1 MNYFRYQ
8 EYLEAYGLGRKL
20 FAGYVLVSLGML
32 LAAAGGSWDIT
43 NHLLNKPETFFA
55 PPHAILYSGV
65 ASAVV
70 GTVLVFSASKSG
82 GAGATDRMIWPAKLV
97 IVGVVMLISAAPVD
111 FGWHSAFG
119 LDGLLSPPHFVLV
132 SGMVIGSVGALA
144 GLAQSTKR
152 LPSVLIVIAILPIW
166 LAASGMIDMFSL
178 PFSETEHFN
187 FNPHPTLGVTVATL
201 AFPFLISACLIGS
214 SALAGKRFGVLSM
227 AGAAFIII
235 GVLTSIIP
243 NSALTPTIPFYITS
257 IIPIVAADALLAFSR
272 SRFSLYA
279 AGTIVSIA
287 FFMLYYPLIT
297 YTYNEVFESKVV
309 WPSLIA
315 QIYFEMIQNVFP
327 LVAIPTAAMGILGAL
342 LIDRL
347 ARNKKIAI
355 TTYNNWRNNNTAN
368 TQTHHYFKR
377 GG

>member
-1 MNYFRYQ
+1 LNYFRHQ
-8 EYLEAYGLGRKL
+8 EYLEVYGLSRKL
-20 FAGYVLVSLGML
+20 FAGYMLVSFGML

-55 PPHAILYSGV
+55 PPHAVLYSGV

-70 GTVLVFSASKSG
+70 GTVLVFSASKSA
-82 GAGATDRMIWPAKLV
+82 AGKMIWPMKLV
-97 IVGVVMLISAAPVD
+97 IAGVVMLISAAPVD

-132 SGMVIGSVGALA
+132 SGMVVGSAGALA
-144 GLAQSTKR
+144 GLSQSTKR
-152 LPSVLIVIAILPIW
+152 VPSVLIIIAILPIW

-187 FNPHPTLGVTVATL
+187 FNPHPTLGVVVATL

-227 AGAAFIII
+227 AGAAFIMI

-243 NSALTPTIPFYITS
+243 NSALAPTIPFYISS

-272 SRFSLYA
+272 SRLSLYA
-279 AGTIVSIA
+279 AGTIVSLA

-309 WPSLIA
+309 WPSMIA

-327 LVAIPTAAMGILGAL
+327 FVAIPTAAMGILGAL
-342 LIDRL
+342 VVDKL
-347 ARNKKIAI
+347 ARNKNYHKNMQRLA
-355 TTYNNWRNNNTAN
+355 
-368 TQTHHYFKR
+368 
-377 GG
+377 

>member
-1 MNYFRYQ
+1 M
-8 EYLEAYGLGRKL
+8 YGLSRKL
-20 FAGYVLVSLGML
+20 FAGYMLVSLGML

-55 PPHAILYSGV
+55 PPHAVLYSGV

-70 GTVLVFSASKSG
+70 GTVLVFSASRSG
-82 GAGATDRMIWPAKLV
+82 DGATGKMIWPVKLV
-97 IVGVVMLISAAPVD
+97 IAGVVMLISAAPVD

-132 SGMVIGSVGALA
+132 SGMIVGSAGALA
-144 GLAQSTKR
+144 GLAQSAKR

-166 LAASGMIDMFSL
+166 LGASGMIDMFSL
-178 PFSETEHFN
+178 PFSESEYFN
-187 FNPHPTLGVTVATL
+187 FNPHPTLGVAVATL

-227 AGAAFIII
+227 AGGAFIII

-243 NSALTPTIPFYITS
+243 NSALTPTIPFYISS
-257 IIPIVAADALLAFSR
+257 IIPIVAADVLLAFSR

-279 AGTIVSIA
+279 AGTIVSLA

-309 WPSLIA
+309 WPSMIA

-342 LIDRL
+342 FIDRL
-347 ARNKKIAI
+347 VRKKKYSI
-355 TTYNNWRNNNTAN
+355 TTYSNWHNNTN
-368 TQTHHYFKR
+368 T
-377 GG
+377 

>member
-1 MNYFRYQ
+1 M
-8 EYLEAYGLGRKL
+8 YGLDRKL

-32 LAAAGGSWDIT
+32 SAAAGGSWDIT

-55 PPHAILYSGV
+55 PPHAVLYSGA

-70 GTVLVFSASKSG
+70 GTVLVFSASRFG
-82 GAGATDRMIWPAKLV
+82 DDATGKMIWPVKLV
-97 IVGVVMLISAAPVD
+97 IAGVVMLIGAAPVD

-132 SGMVIGSVGALA
+132 SGMIVGSAGALA
-144 GLAQSTKR
+144 GLAQSAKR

-166 LAASGMIDMFSL
+166 LGASGMIDMFSL
-178 PFSETEHFN
+178 PFSETEYFN
-187 FNPHPTLGVTVATL
+187 FNPHPTLGVAVATL

-227 AGAAFIII
+227 AGAAFVII

-243 NSALTPTIPFYITS
+243 NSALIPTIPFYISS
-257 IIPIVAADALLAFSR
+257 IIPIVAADVLLASSR

-279 AGTIVSIA
+279 AGTIVSLA

-309 WPSLIA
+309 WPSMIA

-347 ARNKKIAI
+347 ARNKKYYSNIQQLA
-355 TTYNNWRNNNTAN
+355 
-368 TQTHHYFKR
+368 
-377 GG
+377 

>member
-1 MNYFRYQ
+1 LNYFRYQ
-8 EYLEAYGLGRKL
+8 EYLEVYGLSRKL

-55 PPHAILYSGV
+55 PPHAVLYSGV

-70 GTVLVFSASKSG
+70 GTVLVFSASRSG
-82 GAGATDRMIWPAKLV
+82 DGATGKMIWPVKLV
-97 IVGVVMLISAAPVD
+97 IAGVVMLISAAPVD

-132 SGMVIGSVGALA
+132 SGMIVGSAGALA
-144 GLAQSTKR
+144 GLAQSAKR

-166 LAASGMIDMFSL
+166 LGASGMIDMFSL
-178 PFSETEHFN
+178 PFSESEYFN
-187 FNPHPTLGVTVATL
+187 FNPHPTLGVAVATL

-227 AGAAFIII
+227 AGGAFIII

-243 NSALTPTIPFYITS
+243 NSALTPTIPFYISS
-257 IIPIVAADALLAFSR
+257 IIPIVAADVLLAFSR

-279 AGTIVSIA
+279 AGTIVSLA

-309 WPSLIA
+309 WPSMIA
-315 QIYFEMIQNVFP
+315 QIYFEMIQNVLP

-342 LIDRL
+342 FIDRL
-347 ARNKKIAI
+347 VRKKKYSI
-355 TTYNNWRNNNTAN
+355 TTYSNWHNNTN
-368 TQTHHYFKR
+368 T
-377 GG
+377 

>member
-1 MNYFRYQ
+1 LNYFRHQ
-8 EYLEAYGLGRKL
+8 EYLEVYGLGRKL

-43 NHLLNKPETFFA
+43 NHLLNKPESFFA
-55 PPHAILYSGV
+55 PPHAVLYSGV

-70 GTVLVFSASKSG
+70 GTVLVYSASKSSG
-82 GAGATDRMIWPAKLV
+82 VATAGKMIWPVKLV
-97 IVGVVMLISAAPVD
+97 IAGVIMLISAAPVD

-132 SGMVIGSVGALA
+132 SGMVVGSAGALA
-144 GLAQSTKR
+144 GLAQSTRR

-178 PFSETEHFN
+178 PFSETAYFN
-187 FNPHPTLGVTVATL
+187 FNPHPALGVTVATL
-201 AFPFLISACLIGS
+201 AFPFLISTCLIGS
-214 SALAGKRFGVLSM
+214 SALARKRFGVLSM
-227 AGAAFIII
+227 AGVAFIMI

-243 NSALTPTIPFYITS
+243 NSALAPTIPFYVSS

-272 SRFSLYA
+272 SRLSLYA
-279 AGTIVSIA
+279 AGTIVSLA

-309 WPSLIA
+309 WPSMIP

-327 LVAIPTAAMGILGAL
+327 FVAIPTAAMGILGAL
-342 LIDRL
+342 VIDKL
-347 ARNKKIAI
+347 ARNKNYHKNI
-355 TTYNNWRNNNTAN
+355 NDWHNNT
-368 TQTHHYFKR
+368 T
-377 GG
+377 

>member
-1 MNYFRYQ
+1 M
-8 EYLEAYGLGRKL
+8 YGLSRKL

-55 PPHAILYSGV
+55 PPHAVLYSGV

-70 GTVLVFSASKSG
+70 GTVLVFSASRSG
-82 GAGATDRMIWPAKLV
+82 DGATGKMIWPVKLV
-97 IVGVVMLISAAPVD
+97 IAGVVMLISAAPVD

-132 SGMVIGSVGALA
+132 SGMIVGSAGALA
-144 GLAQSTKR
+144 GLAQSAKR

-166 LAASGMIDMFSL
+166 LGASGMIDMFSL
-178 PFSETEHFN
+178 PFSESEYFN
-187 FNPHPTLGVTVATL
+187 FNPHPTLGVAVATL

-227 AGAAFIII
+227 AGAAFIVI

-243 NSALTPTIPFYITS
+243 NSALTSTIPFYISS

-279 AGTIVSIA
+279 AGAIVSLA

-315 QIYFEMIQNVFP
+315 QIYFEMIQDVLP

-342 LIDRL
+342 FIDRL
-347 ARNKKIAI
+347 VRKKKYSI
-355 TTYNNWRNNNTAN
+355 TTYSNWHNNTN
-368 TQTHHYFKR
+368 T
-377 GG
+377 

>member
-1 MNYFRYQ
+1 M
-8 EYLEAYGLGRKL
+8 YGLGRKL
-20 FAGYVLVSLGML
+20 FAGYMLVSIGML

-55 PPHAILYSGV
+55 PPHAVLYSGV

-82 GAGATDRMIWPAKLV
+82 GAGAAGKMIWPVKLV
-97 IVGVVMLISAAPVD
+97 ITGVVMLISAAPVD

-119 LDGLLSPPHFVLV
+119 LDGLFSPPHFVLV
-132 SGMVIGSVGALA
+132 SGMVVGSAGALA

-243 NSALTPTIPFYITS
+243 NSALTPTIPFYISS

-309 WPSLIA
+309 WPSMIA

-347 ARNKKIAI
+347 VRNKKYYSSIQQLA
-355 TTYNNWRNNNTAN
+355 
-368 TQTHHYFKR
+368 
-377 GG
+377 

>member
-1 MNYFRYQ
+1 M
-8 EYLEAYGLGRKL
+8 YGLSRKL

-55 PPHAILYSGV
+55 PPHAVLYSGV

-70 GTVLVFSASKSG
+70 GTVLVFSASRSG
-82 GAGATDRMIWPAKLV
+82 DGATGKMIWPVKLV
-97 IVGVVMLISAAPVD
+97 IAGVVMLIRAAPVD

-132 SGMVIGSVGALA
+132 SGMIVGSAGALA
-144 GLAQSTKR
+144 GLAQSAKR

-166 LAASGMIDMFSL
+166 LGASGMIDMFSL
-178 PFSETEHFN
+178 PFSESEYFN
-187 FNPHPTLGVTVATL
+187 FNPHPTLGVAVATL

-227 AGAAFIII
+227 AGGAFIII

-243 NSALTPTIPFYITS
+243 NSALTPTISFYISS
-257 IIPIVAADALLAFSR
+257 IIPIVAADVLLAFSR

-279 AGTIVSIA
+279 AGTIVSLA

-309 WPSLIA
+309 WPSMIA

-347 ARNKKIAI
+347 ARNKKY
-355 TTYNNWRNNNTAN
+355 YNNIQELA
-368 TQTHHYFKR
+368 
-377 GG
+377 

>member
-1 MNYFRYQ
+1 M
-8 EYLEAYGLGRKL
+8 YGLGSSKL
-20 FAGYVLVSLGML
+20 LAGYVLVSLGIL

-55 PPHAILYSGV
+55 PPHAVLYSGA

-70 GTVLVFSASKSG
+70 GTVLLFSASKKST
-82 GAGATDRMIWPAKLV
+82 ADKKRMIWPVKLV
-97 IVGVVMLISAAPVD
+97 IAGVVMLIGAAPAD
-111 FGWHSAFG
+111 FVWHSAFG

-132 SGMVIGSVGALA
+132 SGMIASSAGALA

-178 PFSETEHFN
+178 PFSETEYFN
-187 FNPHPTLGVTVATL
+187 FNPHPTLGVAVATL

-227 AGAAFIII
+227 SGAAFIVI

-243 NSALTPTIPFYITS
+243 NSALTPTIPFYIS
-257 IIPIVAADALLAFSR
+257 GIIPIVAADALLAFSR
-272 SRFSLYA
+272 SRLSLYA
-279 AGTIVSIA
+279 AGTIVGLA

-297 YTYNEVFESKVV
+297 YTYNEVFERKVV
-309 WPSLIA
+309 WPSLIVT
-315 QIYFEMIQNVFP
+315 IYFEMIQNVFP
-327 LVAIPTAAMGILGAL
+327 LVALPTAAMGILGAL
-342 LIDRL
+342 VSDRL
-347 ARNKKIAI
+347 ARSIKIV
-355 TTYNNWRNNNTAN
+355 
-368 TQTHHYFKR
+368 
-377 GG
+377 

>member
-1 MNYFRYQ
+1 LNYFRYQ
-8 EYLEAYGLGRKL
+8 EYLEVCGLSRKL

-55 PPHAILYSGV
+55 PPHVVLYSGA

-82 GAGATDRMIWPAKLV
+82 AAAGKMIWPVKVV
-97 IVGVVMLISAAPVD
+97 IAGVVMLISAAPVD

-119 LDGLLSPPHFVLV
+119 LDGLFSPPHFVLV
-132 SGMVIGSVGALA
+132 SGMIVGSAGALA

-166 LAASGMIDMFSL
+166 LGASGMIDMFSL
-178 PFSETEHFN
+178 PFSETEYFN
-187 FNPHPTLGVTVATL
+187 FNPHPTLGAVVATL

-243 NSALTPTIPFYITS
+243 NSALTPTIPFYMSS

-279 AGTIVSIA
+279 ASTIVSLA

-309 WPSLIA
+309 WPSMIA

-347 ARNKKIAI
+347 ARNKKY
-355 TTYNNWRNNNTAN
+355 YNNIQQLA
-368 TQTHHYFKR
+368 
-377 GG
+377 

>member
-1 MNYFRYQ
+1 MNYFRNQ
-8 EYLEAYGLGRKL
+8 QYLEVYGIDRKL
-20 FAGYVLVSLGML
+20 FAGYALVSLGML

-55 PPHAILYSGV
+55 LPHAVLYSGA

-70 GTVLVFSASKSG
+70 GTVLVFSDSRSG
-82 GAGATDRMIWPAKLV
+82 GTRSGAGRMILPVKLV
-97 IVGVVMLISAAPVD
+97 IVGVVMLICAAPVD

-119 LDGLLSPPHFVLV
+119 LDGLLSPPHLVLV
-132 SGMVIGSVGALA
+132 SGMVIGSVGALT
-144 GLAQSTKR
+144 GLSQSTKR
-152 LPSVLIVIAILPIW
+152 LPSILIVIAILPVW
-166 LAASGMIDMFSL
+166 LAASGIIDMFSL
-178 PFSETEHFN
+178 PFSETDYFN
-187 FNPHPTLGVTVATL
+187 FNPHPTLGVIVATL

-214 SALAGKRFGVLSM
+214 SVLACKRFGVLSM

-243 NSALTPTIPFYITS
+243 NSTLIETIPFYISS
-257 IIPIVAADALLAFSR
+257 IIPIVAADTLLSFFR

-297 YTYNEVFESKVV
+297 YTYNEVFESKVL

-315 QIYFEMIQNVFP
+315 NIYFEMIQNVFVV
-327 LVAIPTAAMGILGAL
+327 VAIPTAAMGILGAL

-347 ARNKKIAI
+347 SRNKKFM
-355 TTYNNWRNNNTAN
+355 TAHSHISIN
-368 TQTHHYFKR
+368 R
-377 GG
+377 

>member
-1 MNYFRYQ
+1 V
-8 EYLEAYGLGRKL
+8 YGLSRKL
-20 FAGYVLVSLGML
+20 FAGYMLVSLGML

-55 PPHAILYSGV
+55 PPHAVLYSGV

-70 GTVLVFSASKSG
+70 GTALVFSASKSG
-82 GAGATDRMIWPAKLV
+82 AAAGKMIWPMKLV
-97 IVGVVMLISAAPVD
+97 IAGVVMLISAAPVD

-132 SGMVIGSVGALA
+132 SGMVVGSAGALA
-144 GLAQSTKR
+144 GLSQSTKR
-152 LPSVLIVIAILPIW
+152 VPSVLIIIAILPIW

-187 FNPHPTLGVTVATL
+187 FNPHPTLGVVVATL
-201 AFPFLISACLIGS
+201 AFPFLISACLICS

-227 AGAAFIII
+227 AGAAFIVI

-243 NSALTPTIPFYITS
+243 NSALTSTIPFYISS

-279 AGTIVSIA
+279 AGSIVSLA

-309 WPSLIA
+309 WPSVIA
-315 QIYFEMIQNVFP
+315 QIYFEMIQNVLP

-347 ARNKKIAI
+347 VRKKKYYI
-355 TTYNNWRNNNTAN
+355 TT
-368 TQTHHYFKR
+368 
-377 GG
+377 